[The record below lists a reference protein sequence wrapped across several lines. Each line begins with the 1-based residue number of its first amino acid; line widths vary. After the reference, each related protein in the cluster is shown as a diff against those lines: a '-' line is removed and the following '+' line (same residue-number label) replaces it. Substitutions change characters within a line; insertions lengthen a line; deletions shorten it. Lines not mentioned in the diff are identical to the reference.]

1 MIRDYARP
9 LCTYGFVRWSSPWS
23 YRRSPVEGR
32 APQQSLRIPNCF
44 TCIIPSIDMDD
55 MDPDTTM
62 VAAGVVI
69 SLIAILELYPAWK
82 KARAE

>member
-1 MIRDYARP
+1 
-9 LCTYGFVRWSSPWS
+9 
-23 YRRSPVEGR
+23 
-32 APQQSLRIPNCF
+32 
-44 TCIIPSIDMDD
+44 MDD
-55 MDPDTTM
+55 MDPDSTM